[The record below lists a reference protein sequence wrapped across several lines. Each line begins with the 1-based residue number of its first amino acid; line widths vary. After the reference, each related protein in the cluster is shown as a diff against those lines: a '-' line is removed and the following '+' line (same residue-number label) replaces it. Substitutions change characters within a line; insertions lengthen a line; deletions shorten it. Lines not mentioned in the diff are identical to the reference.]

1 MNDFLKI
8 KNDGASMALDAE
20 SSDKQEFGSFY
31 LSRFLGFEISYKND
45 VCVVKFKVKSF

>member
-8 KNDGASMALDAE
+8 KNDGVPQWLSDAE

-31 LSRFLGFEISYKND
+31 L
-45 VCVVKFKVKSF
+45 V